1 MFVGTFPDT
10 FSLPTTGPQFFTIV
24 LTLQNNQP
32 VLGLLQDTAPAA
44 EVGEVDVSATI
55 FLQTLQAT
63 EPVPRIEDYQL
74 RYR

>member
-1 MFVGTFPDT
+1 MATTSGT

-44 EVGEVDVSATI
+44 EVREVDVSAAI
-55 FLQTLQAT
+55 FIQTLQAT
-63 EPVPRIEDYQL
+63 EPIPKIEDYQL
-74 RYR
+74 KQR